1 MSYIVLFSKCVII
14 FRGLFTCVSYSQ
26 QHLKSK
32 LEFYFSSDNT
42 DWKDTLQQLF
52 VSDKKKLKVTKQTV
66 VQTQLHTNTQNG
78 FLSKS

>member
-1 MSYIVLFSKCVII
+1 MSYIVLFSKCVIT

-32 LEFYFSSDNT
+32 LEFFLALI
-42 DWKDTLQQLF
+42 TLIEKTHHNNYL
-52 VSDKKKLKVTKQTV
+52 SLIKRKLKVTKQTV

-78 FLSKS
+78 FF